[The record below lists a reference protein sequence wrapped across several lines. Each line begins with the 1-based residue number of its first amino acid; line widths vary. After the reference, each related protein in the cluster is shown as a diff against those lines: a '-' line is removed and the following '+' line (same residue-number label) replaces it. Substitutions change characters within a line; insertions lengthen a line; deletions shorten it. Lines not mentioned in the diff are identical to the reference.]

1 MKKIFIIISL
11 FTMQNIYANPFSSF
25 ANAVGT
31 LISKNEA
38 ENFIKYRT
46 SDEYNSFFSGVVT
59 NSNELK
65 SLYEQYQQFNNNWKT
80 LTVSKYNQQVP
91 ELNAKLEKPIAF
103 ARMYDFVD
111 YLINRSG
118 AYIDPPA
125 KAKMAS
131 EFLSG
136 VVGRVQEARCRPKAP
151 IMADKEIANKTIKYK
166 EYLFLSED
174 CSQKL
179 RDFLNNQQTNIDN
192 FFGFASSATQE
203 ATQETEQTAE
213 PQEKGRNG
221 LGKLR
226 EQCEQNVTPACATLA
241 ATLYVSS
248 KNRTLVSMQ
257 YGKGYTTALPVF
269 DTELELKLSK
279 CKDAKNFD
287 QTICAPVIQEIT
299 TAWNQ
304 VDEKQDLELYP
315 NPLSY
320 LSQNEDIL
328 EKALT
333 DQDFKRQVLFEN
345 YESYKDIDSV
355 FSQIYSMACALDPSF
370 RLRVSPVARANF
382 LEQELI
388 SGNNSVTNFAKGKI
402 AKIQEKIKKM
412 LTSDKLIIASIA
424 KAASENAKIPSF
436 DNEFLPPLHI
446 GTYIQDWDALSTQMV
461 KKDDQNVP
469 ITDLLSSENPYV
481 KIIVTPADSQPSDE
495 VNAPIPV
502 DYDAIYA
509 ILTKI
514 CMSIL
519 GSEYLKIEKMI
530 KDAVASQDKNKVDQ
544 TIKSLSQDT
553 NIQDTDNKKDS
564 TKDSRAFRDLPSGEY
579 NKLRQLALIFLTN
592 IHVLLLDELEKKRGN
607 QGSFHIVA
615 QQIKSAFTQ
624 QIIFLARFIF
634 SLKEKNF
641 EASDL
646 SASTFSDVFADAF
659 LMPIY
664 PLERTNI
671 PNQATLVDAAGTN
684 MYSLYTSY
692 LLGSIYGIV
701 ALQDN
706 WNVMMDNR
714 GAKNRMLGN
723 FAKEFGVEARVNLE
737 WIVQSAVKAT
747 LDLLPIPKPPVITSI
762 VVTAVSTILLAGP
775 QYIYKGLKSTCWF
788 NKDKCI
794 NKSLKHVNLTRPL
807 EVRITEFLE
816 SVQSGL
822 ITMIKRQNPN
832 ATSQEFDRLMP
843 TLFVLKNDDI
853 AKFKEAYEQQKPIS
867 SVFALIEKLTKDTKT
882 YYQNLY

>member
-11 FTMQNIYANPFSSF
+11 IAAQKTYADALSSISG
-25 ANAVGT
+25 ALGN
-31 LISKNEA
+31 LISKKED

-46 SDEYNSFFSGVVT
+46 SDEYNSFFSRVVT
-59 NSNELK
+59 SSNELK
-65 SLYEQYQQFNNNWKT
+65 SLYEQYQQFNSSWKT

-125 KAKMAS
+125 KAKMTS

-136 VVGRVQEARCRPKAP
+136 VVGGAQQARCRPKAP

-179 RDFLNNQQTNIDN
+179 KEFLTSQQTNIDK

-203 ATQETEQTAE
+203 TEQTPE
-213 PQEKGRNG
+213 SQEKERNS

-226 EQCEQNVTPACATLA
+226 EQCEQSVTPACATLA
-241 ATLYVSS
+241 ATLYVSA

-345 YESYKDIDSV
+345 YEEYKDIDSV

-388 SGNNSVTNFAKGKI
+388 SGNNKVTNFAKGKI
-402 AKIQEKIKKM
+402 AKIQERIKKM
-412 LTSDKLIIASIA
+412 LESDKTIIASIA
-424 KAASENAKIPSF
+424 KAASENAKVPTF
-436 DNEFLPPLHI
+436 ENEFLPPLHI
-446 GTYIQDWDALSTQMV
+446 ATYIQDWDKLSTQMV
-461 KKDDQNVP
+461 KKGDDNVP
-469 ITDLLSSENPYV
+469 ITDLLLSENPYV
-481 KIIVTPADSQPSDE
+481 SETKA
-495 VNAPIPV
+495 PV
-502 DYDAIYA
+502 DYDGIYA

-519 GSEYLKIEKMI
+519 GSEYLKVEKMI

-553 NIQDTDNKKDS
+553 NIQDTDDKKDS
-564 TKDSRAFRDLPSGEY
+564 KKESRAFRYLPSGEY

-607 QGSFHIVA
+607 QGSFHSVA

-624 QIIFLARFIF
+624 QITVLARFIF

-646 SASTFSDVFADAF
+646 SASTFSDAFAQAF

-723 FAKEFGVEARVNLE
+723 FVKEFGVEASVNLE
-737 WIVQSAVKAT
+737 WVVQGAVKAT

-762 VVTAVSTILLAGP
+762 AVTAVSTILLAGP
-775 QYIYKGLKSTCWF
+775 QYIYKGLKSTCRF

-794 NKSLKHVNLTRPL
+794 NKSLKQVNLTRPL

-822 ITMIKRQNPN
+822 INMIKRQNPN

-867 SVFALIEKLTKDTKT
+867 SVSALIEKLTNDTKT